1 MNRSTLT
8 PGVSSGNSMLTKQV
22 LLVDANAESRN
33 SRAKVMRTLGVTVHC
48 ASSARA
54 ARSKLESGS
63 YNLVLVDL
71 GADTTAAEALVREI
85 KANAPRQL
93 VRFLVGSPMF
103 VSTSLRDKS
112 TNASMSQ
119 TGRPIRKTSATGV
132 KFDFGQK
139 VKDAEIE
146 EVA

>member
-1 MNRSTLT
+1 
-8 PGVSSGNSMLTKQV
+8 MLTKQV
-22 LLVDANAESRN
+22 LLVDASAESRD

-112 TNASMSQ
+112 MNAPSMSQ
-119 TGRPIRKTSATGV
+119 TGRPIRKTSATSV
-132 KFDFGQK
+132 KFYFGQK